1 MEDLQ
6 EEIQKLVH
14 DGGRIDEDQANM
26 VKVAACFLATKVSCR
41 TLLKRDVKLQLTN
54 SCRTGEA
61 DGYSHSVS
69 LFLFPLVACPLLDKK
84 LETMEMSQ
92 LTAFEY
98 AALL

>member
-6 EEIQKLVH
+6 EEIQKLVD

-61 DGYSHSVS
+61 DGS
-69 LFLFPLVACPLLDKK
+69 LFAFRFTFPFPFGG
-84 LETMEMSQ
+84 MS
-92 LTAFEY
+92 TA
-98 AALL
+98 